1 MHGFPW
7 APAVTVERKAG
18 ESEVARLHRRREGS
32 LERLRDRGCDL
43 VLDRHVQP
51 GRLLVLRGEQAVKP
65 VGKPLAQV
73 EHRGTGQPQ
82 RGAPAEVDHPL
93 QPGPHGRRPRL
104 ERKRVLE
111 LALHHR
117 RQRVKQRDVRPQ
129 VIALGRE
136 VRGAQLVGA
145 RLQRLGQF
153 GGDDQRS
160 CGARI
165 VHRPLALTRGE
176 AHLSSRKRREGQMRI
191 KIVALGLVAACLSSS
206 GAGKPASEA
215 TIAAQ
220 RAAAAALPPGDGT
233 DAAFARR
240 GFIATRADPIIRAAD
255 GRPVWNLAAYDF
267 VQGPAPATV
276 NPSLWRHASLLAQ
289 HGLFQVTDGVWQ
301 VRGFDLSNMTVIAGK
316 TGWILV
322 DPLTTREAAA
332 AALAL
337 VNQHLGARPV
347 SAVIYSHS
355 HGDHY
360 GGVRG
365 VVDEKAVMAGK
376 VAILAPEHF
385 TEEATSENIMAG
397 AAMGRRATFQ
407 FATALEPGIEGQMT
421 SGIGPALSAGEITLI
436 APTDTI
442 GQTGETRVVDGVALE
457 FQIASG
463 SEAPSEMNVWIAP
476 ARAFLAAEIA
486 TCSFHNILTPR
497 GAKVRD
503 AHAWAGFLDEA
514 LQRYAPRSDVLIAS
528 HCWPR
533 FGQDDLTAFLAAQRD
548 NYRYLHDQT
557 VRHMNRG
564 ATMAEIAEEVVQP
577 PVLAQIWANRGYY
590 GTYRHNA
597 KAIYQHYLGWYDG
610 VPARLDELP
619 PVPRAQ
625 RYVAAMGGVGKVLA
639 LARKAFAAGDYR
651 WASDLGDKLVFADPA
666 NRAARELL
674 ADSYE
679 QQGYQAESAIWR
691 NQFLSASQELR
702 KGAPTSSRASQSAD
716 LIAAVSTR
724 LLFDSAATRYDP
736 AKLGRQRAAVTFV
749 FPERNE
755 TASLEGNATA
765 LFARE
770 GAATAGEATVTGPRR
785 LVLGLLFLKVPLSQ
799 LEAAGLTVTGDR
811 GAVEAIAGALD
822 PMPGLFPIAE
832 P

>member
-1 MHGFPW
+1 MRITI
-7 APAVTVERKAG
+7 A
-18 ESEVARLHRRREGS
+18 
-32 LERLRDRGCDL
+32 
-43 VLDRHVQP
+43 
-51 GRLLVLRGEQAVKP
+51 
-65 VGKPLAQV
+65 
-73 EHRGTGQPQ
+73 
-82 RGAPAEVDHPL
+82 
-93 QPGPHGRRPRL
+93 
-104 ERKRVLE
+104 
-111 LALHHR
+111 
-117 RQRVKQRDVRPQ
+117 
-129 VIALGRE
+129 ALG
-136 VRGAQLVGA
+136 
-145 RLQRLGQF
+145 
-153 GGDDQRS
+153 
-160 CGARI
+160 
-165 VHRPLALTRGE
+165 
-176 AHLSSRKRREGQMRI
+176 
-191 KIVALGLVAACLSSS
+191 LGLVAAGLAGS
-206 GAGKPASEA
+206 AEGKPASEA
-215 TIAAQ
+215 TLAAQ
-220 RAAAAALPPGDGT
+220 RDAAAALPADDGT
-233 DAAFARR
+233 DAAFAER

-255 GRPVWNLAAYDF
+255 GRPILNLDAYGF
-267 VQGPAPATV
+267 VKGPAPASV
-276 NPSLWRHASLLAQ
+276 HPSLWRHASLLAR

-301 VRGFDLSNMTVIAGK
+301 VRGFDLSNMTVIAAK

-337 VNQHLGARPV
+337 VNEHLGPRPV

-365 VVDEKAVMAGK
+365 VVDEKDVTAGK

-385 TEEATSENIMAG
+385 TQEAASENIMAG

-407 FATALEPGIEGQMT
+407 FATALAPGVEGQMT

-442 GQTGETRVVDGVALE
+442 RRTGETRVVDGVPLE
-457 FQIASG
+457 FQMASG

-476 ARAFLAAEIA
+476 ARTFLAAEIA
-486 TCSFHNILTPR
+486 TCTFHNILTPR

-514 LQRYAPRSDVLIAS
+514 LQRYAPKSDTLIAS

-533 FGQDDLTAFLAAQRD
+533 FGQGDLTAFLAAHRD

-557 VRHMNRG
+557 VRRMNKG
-564 ATMAEIAEEVVQP
+564 ATMAEIAEDVVQP
-577 PVLAQIWANRGYY
+577 PALAQTWANRGYY

-619 PVPRAQ
+619 PVTRAQ
-625 RYVAAMGGVGKVLA
+625 RYVAAMGGAKKVLA

-651 WASDLGDKLVFADPA
+651 WSSDLGDKLVFADPA
-666 NRAARELL
+666 NKAARELL

-691 NQFLSASQELR
+691 NQFLSAAQELR
-702 KGAPTSSRASQSAD
+702 MGVPTVSRASQSAD
-716 LIAAVSTR
+716 LIAAVPTR
-724 LLFDSAATRYDP
+724 LLFDSAASRYDP
-736 AKLGRQRAAVTFV
+736 SKLGRPRAAVTFV
-749 FPERNE
+749 FPERSE
-755 TASLEGNATA
+755 SASLDANATT

-770 GAATAGEATVTGPRR
+770 GAAGESEATVTGPRR
-785 LVLGLLFLKVPLSQ
+785 LVLGLLFLKVPLAQ
-799 LEAAGLTVTGDR
+799 LEAAGLKVTGDR
-811 GAVEAIAGALD
+811 AAVEAIAGALD
-822 PMPGLFPIAE
+822 AIPGPFPIAE